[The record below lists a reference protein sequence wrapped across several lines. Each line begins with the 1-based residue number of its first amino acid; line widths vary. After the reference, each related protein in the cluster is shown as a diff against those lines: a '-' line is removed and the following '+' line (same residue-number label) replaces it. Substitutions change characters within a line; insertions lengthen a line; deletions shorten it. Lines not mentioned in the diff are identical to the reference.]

1 MKQNRN
7 IQNNLMNWQKKKKL
21 GDKGNTSLIIPLQ
34 YKIDKM
40 NGNNYKGL
48 LLLNISYSIK
58 ARTTELI
65 KENILNIWYRRKN
78 VEIGEIKYRVL

>member
-1 MKQNRN
+1 
-7 IQNNLMNWQKKKKL
+7 
-21 GDKGNTSLIIPLQ
+21 
-34 YKIDKM
+34 M

-48 LLLNISYSIK
+48 LILNISYSIK